1 MTDTMLCL
9 SRCDFL
15 GSREEGE
22 AAFTTG
28 EWFTEELG
36 LIPTPRQT
44 ERRLYSDQLPFDSED
59 DLPPVKIARRRGK
72 RKKGHPLPEPT
83 KARPGTP
90 EKVAVLEARARLR
103 QCLWHPCDAGLGGS
117 SIPVDEDCAAGV
129 A

>member
-22 AAFTTG
+22 
-28 EWFTEELG
+28 WFTEELG
-36 LIPTPRQT
+36 LIQTPRQS
-44 ERRLYSDQLPFDSED
+44 EGLWYSDQLSFESED
-59 DLPPVKIARRRGK
+59 DLPPVKVARRKGK
-72 RKKGHPLPEPT
+72 RKKSHPLPEPT
-83 KARPGTP
+83 NARPGTP

-117 SIPVDEDCAAGV
+117 VMAVDDDCAGV